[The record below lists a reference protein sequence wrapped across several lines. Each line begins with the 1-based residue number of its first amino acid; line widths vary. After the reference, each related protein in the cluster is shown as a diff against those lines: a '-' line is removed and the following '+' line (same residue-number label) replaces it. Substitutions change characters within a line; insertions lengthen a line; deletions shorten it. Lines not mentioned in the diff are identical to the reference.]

1 MITILDGEGALNDI
15 RQRTA
20 REPIIQV
27 EDENHK
33 PIAGA
38 AVLFALP
45 GSGPGGAFAEGAQT
59 FSTVTD
65 SAGRA
70 VAHGLRPNS
79 VSGSYNIHVRVT
91 FNGSTSE
98 TEIHQQN
105 ISGHSSTANH
115 VAHAAT
121 LKTVLIVV
129 AAAAAAGTVAAILV
143 TQGGSSTT
151 ITVAA
156 NCRWPP
162 TSGVD
167 QASAFSLHLSFPLR
181 VRNVHLEKHP
191 MNPDS
196 DQCTVTLK
204 LFKRCAQIAG
214 LFALPAFHGT
224 NGSVHAKSQSTNSAG
239 LISIRLE
246 EQKNGD
252 EAIQRSF
259 LRILSFITEIFCA
272 FV

>member
-1 MITILDGEGALNDI
+1 MVSGKAITRIAMVAALGQMVALCGPVTHAQATNPAPALVITILDGEGALNDI

-20 REPIIQV
+20 REPIVQV

-45 GSGPGGAFAEGAQT
+45 SSGPGGAFAEGAQT

-79 VSGSYNIHVRVT
+79 VSGSYSIHVRVT

-105 ISGHSSTANH
+105 VSGQSSAANH
-115 VAHAAT
+115 AAHAASV
-121 LKTVLIVV
+121 KTVLIVV
-129 AAAAAAGTVAAILV
+129 AAAAVAGAVAAILV

-151 ITVAA
+151 ITAQ
-156 NCRWPP
+156 PP
-162 TSGVD
+162 NVGPPNPAVRSGIRIP
-167 QASAFSLHLSFPLR
+167 LH
-181 VRNVHLEKHP
+181 
-191 MNPDS
+191 
-196 DQCTVTLK
+196 
-204 LFKRCAQIAG
+204 
-214 LFALPAFHGT
+214 FH
-224 NGSVHAKSQSTNSAG
+224 SH
-239 LISIRLE
+239 E
-246 EQKNGD
+246 
-252 EAIQRSF
+252 
-259 LRILSFITEIFCA
+259 
-272 FV
+272 